1 MNPSRTKLT
10 YALLFVVGFLTV
22 CPVVMLVLGSFSE
35 GLTAFGTFTVDK
47 YVDAYTDPG
56 LLEVMLNTVA
66 FVLGSS
72 ILATVL
78 ALFLAYLNTRTDIPF
93 KGLFR
98 VLSIV
103 PMMIPHLLFSVTWV
117 LLLNPSNG
125 MINIVLQ
132 NAFSLERA
140 PFDIYSLQGMIL
152 VEALLDLPVAY
163 LIIAPA
169 MASFDVAL
177 EESSR
182 VFGAGT
188 WRTIV
193 RITLP
198 VLRPAILAAL
208 ILGVVRS
215 LASFAVPQVL
225 GMPGRVRV
233 LATYLYEMIALGFAT
248 DYGKAAAVGMSVL
261 ATSVTL
267 IVVYRALTAESE
279 KYVTISSRG
288 YRPTVVEL
296 KGARIPLFTV
306 VAALSLMMVVLPVA
320 VLLYTSFVPYTM
332 VPSARAF
339 SAMSFKHWI
348 DVLQDPISLLALK
361 NSLFLAVV
369 GATLGVVLS
378 IFVAYVIVKVK
389 SRASGVLESLSYLSF
404 SFPGIVIGVGFMW
417 FFVYTP
423 LYATIWALL
432 IGYIATYLPY
442 GIRPL
447 ASAFVQVHAHL
458 EESSLVCGASPL
470 TTMRRIIVPL
480 LIPGIVSAWIL
491 MASMFVRELTL
502 SVVLSR
508 PGTEVLAV
516 QILRFADDGLWG
528 RLSALGIIMI
538 LISTTLVLL
547 ATFVGSRFKIK
558 EGSDKHVAAPAIA
571 VAKGVAQPA

>member
-1 MNPSRTKLT
+1 MDHSRSKLT
-10 YALLFVVGFLTV
+10 FSLIAVVGVLTV
-22 CPVVMLVLGSFSE
+22 GPIVMLLLGSFSK
-35 GLTAFGTFTVDK
+35 GLTAFGTFTLQK
-47 YVDAYTDPG
+47 YIEAYTDPAFF
-56 LLEVMLNTVA
+56 EVIVNTFI

-72 ILATVL
+72 LMATGL
-78 ALFLAYLNTRTDIPF
+78 ALFLAYLNNRTDIPMKF
-93 KGLFR
+93 MFR
-98 VLSIV
+98 VISIL
-103 PMMIPHLLFSVTWV
+103 PMMIPHLLFAVSWA

-125 MINIVLQ
+125 MMNL
-132 NAFSLERA
+132 ALRELFGLENS
-140 PFDIYSLQGMIL
+140 PFNVYSLPGMIL
-152 VEALLDLPVAY
+152 VEGLLDMPVAY

-188 WRTIV
+188 WRTLIRV
-193 RITLP
+193 TLP
-198 VLRPAILAAL
+198 VLRPAILAAF
-208 ILGVVRS
+208 ILGVVRG
-215 LASFAVPQVL
+215 LAAFAVPSVL
-225 GMPGRVRV
+225 GMPGRVNV
-233 LATYLYEMIALGFAT
+233 LSTYLYQMIATGFAP

-261 ATSVTL
+261 ATSITL
-267 IVVYRALTAESE
+267 IIVYRALTAESE
-279 KYVTISSRG
+279 KYVTISGRG
-288 YRPTVVEL
+288 YRPTVIEL
-296 KGARIPLFTV
+296 KAAKIPLFSV
-306 VAALSLMMVVLPVA
+306 MALLSFILIVLPVA
-320 VLLYTSFVPYTM
+320 VLFYTSLVPYSM

-339 SAMSFKHWI
+339 SLMSWKHWI
-348 DVLQDPISLLALK
+348 EVVQDPISLLSLK
-361 NSLFLAVV
+361 NSLFLGVV
-369 GATLGVVLS
+369 GATLGVALS

-389 SRASGVLESLSYLSF
+389 SRASGVLESLSFLSF

-417 FFVYTP
+417 FFVQTP

-458 EESSLVCGASPL
+458 EESSLVCGASSL
-470 TTMRRIIVPL
+470 TTMRRIIIPL

-502 SVVLSR
+502 SVILSR

-538 LISTTLVLL
+538 FISTSLVVL
-547 ATFVGSRFKIK
+547 ATFIGGKLRAM
-558 EGSDKHVAAPAIA
+558 EAG
-571 VAKGVAQPA
+571 G